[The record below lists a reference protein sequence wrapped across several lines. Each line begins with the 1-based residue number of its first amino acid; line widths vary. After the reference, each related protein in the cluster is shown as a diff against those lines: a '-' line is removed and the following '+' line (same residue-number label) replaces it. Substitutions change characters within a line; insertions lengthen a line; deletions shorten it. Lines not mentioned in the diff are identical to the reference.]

1 MVLVEGGAPF
11 LGLKT
16 LPFPFPFAVAHLPSG
31 PTILFPVNLLL
42 SWLYLLGGGAS
53 LTLPV
58 ACLTCL
64 LQPAPSPLGRFDSTS
79 PLGFVLFYIS

>member
-42 SWLYLLGGGAS
+42 SWLYLLGGGGALPSHYLWHAS
-53 LTLPV
+53 LARCSQLPH
-58 ACLTCL
+58 
-64 LQPAPSPLGRFDSTS
+64 P
-79 PLGFVLFYIS
+79 

>member
-42 SWLYLLGGGAS
+42 SWLYLLGGGRFPHI
-53 LTLPV
+53 TCGMPHLP
-58 ACLTCL
+58 
-64 LQPAPSPLGRFDSTS
+64 LQPAPPPLGRFDSTS